1 MTSINSKIKFKYFV
15 IIIFNMTEGWSS
27 KEFKI
32 KLTGLRDA
40 NHLKNHPYF
49 DLWSLGKLSKKDMA
63 QYILQHRLWSSQIVN
78 LWGIVVAKS
87 NNTIVQ
93 DFFLENMAEEHGI
106 VSEDGRTSTP
116 HVEMQI
122 AFARAC
128 GMSEKE
134 IKETEPTAGCLA
146 MISYHWYIALAK
158 TWQEYV
164 AASVVAN
171 ESMEVGIM
179 GRIVPALHS
188 HYGYKEGD
196 MKIEFFE
203 EHYLADQEHGE
214 RGISALA
221 DNTPEL
227 NIQQNCIKAVREAI
241 KIRTLFL
248 DELYQKVIKN

>member
-1 MTSINSKIKFKYFV
+1 
-15 IIIFNMTEGWSS
+15 MTEGWSS

-32 KLTGLRDA
+32 KLTELRDI

-49 DLWSLGKLSKKDMA
+49 DLWSQGKLSKKNMA
-63 QYILQHRLWSSQIVN
+63 QYVLQHKLWSSQVVN

-87 NNTIVQ
+87 NNTTVQ

-106 VSEDGRTSTP
+106 VSEGGRTSTP

-128 GMSEKE
+128 GMSENE

-196 MKIEFFE
+196 KEIEFFE

-214 RGISALA
+214 RGISALV
-221 DNTPEL
+221 DNTPEPAL
-227 NIQQNCIKAVREAI
+227 QQNCLQIAREAI
-241 KIRTLFL
+241 KIRKLFL
-248 DELYQKVIKN
+248 DELLQEAIKS

>member
-1 MTSINSKIKFKYFV
+1 MVDS
-15 IIIFNMTEGWSS
+15 WSS
-27 KEFKI
+27 TEFKEI
-32 KLTGLRDA
+32 LTELRDS
-40 NHLKNHPYF
+40 NHIKNHPYF
-49 DLWSLGKLSKKDMA
+49 DLWSQGKLSKKDMA
-63 QYILQHRLWSSQIVN
+63 QYVLQHKLWSSQVVN
-78 LWGIVVAKS
+78 MWGIVVAKS
-87 NNTIVQ
+87 SENTVQ
-93 DFFLENMAEEHGI
+93 NFFLENMAEEHGI
-106 VSEDGRTSTP
+106 ISEGGRTSTP

-128 GMSEKE
+128 GVSEKQ
-134 IKETEPTAGCLA
+134 IAETEPTAGCLA
-146 MISYHWYIALAK
+146 MISYHWYVALAK

-221 DNTPEL
+221 DNTPEP
-227 NIQQNCIKAVREAI
+227 NIQQNCLQAVREAI
-241 KIRTLFL
+241 KIRKLFL
-248 DELYQKVIKN
+248 DEIYQEVIKN